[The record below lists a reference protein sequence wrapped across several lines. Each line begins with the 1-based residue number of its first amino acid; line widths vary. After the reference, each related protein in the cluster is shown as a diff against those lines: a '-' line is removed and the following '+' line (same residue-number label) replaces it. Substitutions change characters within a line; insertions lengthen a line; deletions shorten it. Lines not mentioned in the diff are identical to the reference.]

1 MQIGHYK
8 DEKIFLHVPTH
19 PVAEL
24 EVRENTQRNA
34 DTQPDLKLY
43 YKELEVGALWNKQSQ
58 KGHPYTTGHFYIYD
72 RKIQIVIFKTQNGG
86 VVRIADKVDKKE
98 SPKPFGV
105 YSEESEF

>member
-1 MQIGHYK
+1 MQIGHYR
-8 DEKIFLHVPTH
+8 DEKIILYVPTH

-24 EVRENTQRNA
+24 EVRENTQKNQDA
-34 DTQPDLKLY
+34 QPDLKLY
-43 YKELEVGALWNKQSQ
+43 YRELEVGALWNRQSQ
-58 KGHPYTTGHFYIYD
+58 KGHSYATGHFYIYD

-98 SPKPFGV
+98 PSKPFGV

>member
-1 MQIGHYK
+1 M
-8 DEKIFLHVPTH
+8 
-19 PVAEL
+19 AEL
-24 EVRENTQRNA
+24 EVRENIQRNA
-34 DTQPDLKLY
+34 VTQPDLKLY

-58 KGHPYTTGHFYIYD
+58 KGNSYTAGHFYIYD

-98 SPKPFGV
+98 PSKPFGV

>member
-8 DEKIFLHVPTH
+8 DEKIYLHVPTH

-58 KGHPYTTGHFYIYD
+58 KGNSYTAGHFYIYD

-86 VVRIADKVDKKE
+86 VVRIADKVGKTE
-98 SPKPFGV
+98 QSKPFGV
-105 YSEESEF
+105 YSEENEF